1 MLACLIGYLG
11 DFDLAEE
18 AVAEAFAVAA
28 QRWPSGGMPDNPGA
42 WLMTTARNRAIDR
55 LRRDRVLAAK
65 LRLLAAQTT
74 AEENMAEPVI
84 PDERLELVFMCCHP
98 ALAIEAQVALTL
110 RAVAGLTTEEIA
122 RAFLVPAETM
132 KRRLTR
138 AKAKIKL
145 AGIPFAV
152 PAANQLPE
160 RLAAVLAV
168 VYLIFNEGYT
178 GHDPKAQETWETHV
192 VQETQGI
199 QEVQETQEV
208 QEIRETQQS
217 LAAEAIRL
225 GRVLAALLP
234 AEPEVLGLL
243 ALMLLHDARREARFD
258 GRDLVLLPDQDR
270 SRWDWRQIAEARDL
284 LDRALLDPAL
294 QQRATARGPYA
305 LQAAIAS
312 LQAENPLDWPQIAAL
327 YGELAD
333 RTGSAVVRL
342 NRAVAIAEAEGPA
355 TALALVDGLDLPG
368 YQYWHSTR
376 AELLRRLGR
385 PAEARAAYQNALA
398 LARTVPERRFLERR
412 IAETETETET

>member
-1 MLACLIGYLG
+1 VLACLIGYFG

-18 AVAEAFAVAA
+18 AAAEAFAVAA
-28 QRWPSGGMPDNPGA
+28 QRWPSGPMPDNPGA
-42 WLMTTARNRAIDR
+42 WLVTTARNRAIDR

-65 LRLLAAQTT
+65 LPLLAEPDTPDPG
-74 AEENMAEPVI
+74 EEAMADPPI

-138 AKAKIKL
+138 AKSKIKV

-152 PAANQLPE
+152 PAASQLPE
-160 RLAAVLAV
+160 RLGAALTV
-168 VYLIFNEGYT
+168 VYLIFNEGY
-178 GHDPKAQETWETHV
+178 GKPPSESPQQAPQQAPRQALRQGPQQALRQGPQQAPDPPEP
-192 VQETQGI
+192 
-199 QEVQETQEV
+199 
-208 QEIRETQQS
+208 S

-225 GRVLAALLP
+225 GRVLATLLP

-243 ALMLLHDARREARFD
+243 ALMLLHDARRAARFD
-258 GRDLVLLPDQDR
+258 GQDLVLLPNQDR
-270 SRWDWRQIAEARDL
+270 SRWDWRQIAEAREL
-284 LDRALLDPAL
+284 LDRALLDPSL
-294 QQRATARGPYA
+294 PDRPNARGPYA

-312 LQAENPLDWPQIAAL
+312 LQAQTPLDWPQIAAL

-333 RTGSAVVRL
+333 RTGSSVVRL
-342 NRAVAIAEAEGPA
+342 NRAVAIAEADGPA
-355 TALALVDGLDLPG
+355 VALALVDGLDLPG

-385 PAEARAAYQNALA
+385 ADEARAAYREALA

-412 IAETETETET
+412 IAET

>member
-1 MLACLIGYLG
+1 MLASLIGYFG

-18 AVAEAFAVAA
+18 AAAEAFAVAA
-28 QRWPSGGMPDNPGA
+28 QRWPSGGVPDNPGA
-42 WLMTTARNRAIDR
+42 WLVTTARHRAIDR
-55 LRRDRVLAAK
+55 LRRDRVLASK
-65 LRLLAAQTT
+65 LPLLAPEPTT
-74 AEENMAEPVI
+74 DEPAEEAMAGPPI
-84 PDERLELVFMCCHP
+84 PDERLELIFMCCHP

-138 AKAKIKL
+138 AKAKIKA
-145 AGIPFAV
+145 AGIPFGV
-152 PAANQLPE
+152 PAASRLPE
-160 RLAAVLAV
+160 RLGSVLAV
-168 VYLIFNEGYT
+168 VYLIFNEGY
-178 GHDPKAQETWETHV
+178 GVPAG
-192 VQETQGI
+192 QGG
-199 QEVQETQEV
+199 QGGQAGQGG
-208 QEIRETQQS
+208 

-225 GRVLAALLP
+225 GRVLTALLP

-258 GRDLVLLPDQDR
+258 GQDLVLLPDQDR

-294 QQRATARGPYA
+294 RYEAGTRRGPYA

-312 LQAENPLDWPQIAAL
+312 LQAEDQLDWPQIAAL
-327 YGELAD
+327 YAELAD

-355 TALALVDGLDLPG
+355 AALALVDGLDLPG

-385 PAEARAAYQNALA
+385 ADEARAAYREALA

-412 IAETETETET
+412 IAET

>member
-1 MLACLIGYLG
+1 MLASLIGYFG

-18 AVAEAFAVAA
+18 AAAEAFAVAA
-28 QRWPSGGMPDNPGA
+28 QRWPSAGVPDNPGA
-42 WLMTTARNRAIDR
+42 WLVITARHRAIDR

-65 LRLLAAQTT
+65 LPLLAPEPRTEEP
-74 AEENMAEPVI
+74 AEEAMAGLPI
-84 PDERLELVFMCCHP
+84 PDERLELVFLCCHP

-110 RAVAGLTTEEIA
+110 RAVAGLSTEEIA

-138 AKAKIKL
+138 AKSKIKV
-145 AGIPFAV
+145 AGIPFGV
-152 PAANQLPE
+152 PAASQLPE
-160 RLAAVLAV
+160 RLGAVLAV
-168 VYLIFNEGYT
+168 VYLIFNEGY
-178 GHDPKAQETWETHV
+178 GGQP
-192 VQETQGI
+192 GPPG
-199 QEVQETQEV
+199 
-208 QEIRETQQS
+208 

-258 GRDLVLLPDQDR
+258 GQDLVLLPDQDR

-284 LDRALLDPAL
+284 LARAWSGSALLDAAL
-294 QQRATARGPYA
+294 QKAPTARGPYA

-312 LQAENPLDWPQIAAL
+312 LQAETPIDWPQIAAL

-333 RTGSAVVRL
+333 RTGSDVVRL
-342 NRAVAIAEAEGPA
+342 NRAVAIAEADGPA
-355 TALALVDGLDLPG
+355 AALAIVDRLDLPG

-385 PAEARAAYQNALA
+385 TAEARAAYREALA
-398 LARTVPERRFLERR
+398 LARTIPERRFLERR
-412 IAETETETET
+412 ITET

>member
-1 MLACLIGYLG
+1 VLASLVGYFG

-18 AVAEAFAVAA
+18 ATAEAFAVAA
-28 QRWPSGGMPDNPGA
+28 QRWPGTGMPDNPGA
-42 WLMTTARNRAIDR
+42 WLVTTARHRAIDR

-65 LRLLAAQTT
+65 LPLLAQQPEE
-74 AEENMAEPVI
+74 AEDVVTGPPI

-138 AKAKIKL
+138 AKSKIKV
-145 AGIPFAV
+145 AGIPFGV
-152 PAANQLPE
+152 PVASQLPE

-168 VYLIFNEGYT
+168 VYLIFNEGYS
-178 GHDPKAQETWETHV
+178 GPRQPAE
-192 VQETQGI
+192 
-199 QEVQETQEV
+199 
-208 QEIRETQQS
+208 S
-217 LAAEAIRL
+217 LASEAIRL

-258 GRDLVLLPDQDR
+258 GQDLVLLPDQDQA
-270 SRWDWRQIAEARDL
+270 RWDWRQITEARDL
-284 LDRALLDPAL
+284 LARAWSGSALLDPAL
-294 QQRATARGPYA
+294 QQAPAARGPYA

-312 LQAENPLDWPQIAAL
+312 LQAETPLDWPQVAAL

-333 RTGSAVVRL
+333 RTGSDVVRL
-342 NRAVAIAEAEGPA
+342 NRAVAIAEAGDPA
-355 TALALVDGLDLPG
+355 AALAVVEGLDLPG

-385 PAEARAAYQNALA
+385 TAEARVAYYEALA

-412 IAETETETET
+412 IAET

>member
-1 MLACLIGYLG
+1 MVLIEQVFRDEWGRVLASLIGYFG

-18 AVAEAFAVAA
+18 AAADAFAIAA
-28 QRWPSGGMPDNPGA
+28 QRWPSHGLPDQPGA
-42 WLMTTARNRAIDR
+42 WLVTTARHRAIDR

-65 LRLLAAQTT
+65 IRLLAPETGWVGT
-74 AEENMAEPVI
+74 GEEDVAEPVI

-110 RAVAGLTTEEIA
+110 RAVGGLSTEEIA

-138 AKAKIKL
+138 AKSKIKV

-152 PAANQLPE
+152 PAGPRLPE
-160 RLAAVLAV
+160 RLAAILAV
-168 VYLIFNEGYT
+168 VYLIFNQGY
-178 GHDPKAQETWETHV
+178 GDHEDRS
-192 VQETQGI
+192 G
-199 QEVQETQEV
+199 
-208 QEIRETQQS
+208 

-225 GRVLAALLP
+225 GRVLAGLLP

-243 ALMLLHDARREARFD
+243 ALMLLHDARREARFA
-258 GRDLVLLPDQDR
+258 GQDLVLLADQDR
-270 SRWDWRQIAEARDL
+270 SRWDWRQIAEGRVL
-284 LDRALLDPAL
+284 LDQALLPMAS
-294 QQRATARGPYA
+294 RRGPYA
-305 LQAAIAS
+305 IQAAIAS
-312 LQAENPLDWPQIAAL
+312 LQAEEQLDWPQIAAL

-333 RTGSAVVRL
+333 LTGSDVVRL
-342 NRAVAIAEAEGPA
+342 NRAVAIAEAEGPGA
-355 TALALVDGLDLPG
+355 ALVVVDGLDLSG

-385 PAEARAAYQNALA
+385 ADEARAAYRRALD

-412 IAETETETET
+412 IAES

>member
-1 MLACLIGYLG
+1 MLACLIGYFG

-18 AVAEAFAVAA
+18 AAAEAFAVAA
-28 QRWPSGGMPDNPGA
+28 QRWPSDGMPDRPGA
-42 WLMTTARNRAIDR
+42 WLVTTARHRAIDR

-65 LRLLAAQTT
+65 LPLLTTEPQTNEPQT
-74 AEENMAEPVI
+74 DEPMAEEPI

-98 ALAIEAQVALTL
+98 ALAVEAQVALTL
-110 RAVAGLTTEEIA
+110 RAVGGLATEEIA

-138 AKAKIKL
+138 AKSKIKV

-152 PAANQLPE
+152 PAAARLPE
-160 RLAAVLAV
+160 RLGAVLAV
-168 VYLIFNEGYT
+168 VYLIFNQGYS
-178 GHDPKAQETWETHV
+178 DPTTES
-192 VQETQGI
+192 G
-199 QEVQETQEV
+199 
-208 QEIRETQQS
+208 

-234 AEPEVLGLL
+234 DEPDVLGLL

-258 GRDLVLLPDQDR
+258 GENGQDLVLLPDQDR

-294 QQRATARGPYA
+294 RQQPTARGPYA

-312 LQAENPLDWPQIAAL
+312 LQIEDPLDWPQIAAL

-342 NRAVAIAEAEGPA
+342 NRAVAVAEAEGPA
-355 TALALVDGLDLPG
+355 AALALVDALDLPG
-368 YQYWHSTR
+368 YQHWHSTR

-385 PAEARAAYQNALA
+385 AAEARAAYREALA

-412 IAETETETET
+412 IAET

>member
-1 MLACLIGYLG
+1 MLASLIGYFG

-18 AVAEAFAVAA
+18 AAADAFAIAA
-28 QRWPSGGMPDNPGA
+28 QRWPSDGLPDQPGA
-42 WLMTTARNRAIDR
+42 WLVTTARHRAIDR

-65 LRLLAAQTT
+65 LRLLAPETDWARTV
-74 AEENMAEPVI
+74 EEDVAEPVI

-110 RAVAGLTTEEIA
+110 RAVGGLNTEEIA

-138 AKAKIKL
+138 AKSKIKV

-152 PAANQLPE
+152 PAGPRLPE
-160 RLAAVLAV
+160 RLAAILAV
-168 VYLIFNEGYT
+168 VYLIFNQGY
-178 GHDPKAQETWETHV
+178 GDHEDRS
-192 VQETQGI
+192 G
-199 QEVQETQEV
+199 
-208 QEIRETQQS
+208 

-225 GRVLAALLP
+225 GRVLAGLLP

-243 ALMLLHDARREARFD
+243 ALMLLHDARREARFA
-258 GRDLVLLPDQDR
+258 GQDLVLLADQDR
-270 SRWDWRQIAEARDL
+270 SRWDWRQIAEG
-284 LDRALLDPAL
+284 RALLDQAL
-294 QQRATARGPYA
+294 LPIAPRRGPYVI
-305 LQAAIAS
+305 QAAIAS
-312 LQAENPLDWPQIAAL
+312 LQAEKQLDWPQIAAL

-333 RTGSAVVRL
+333 LTGSDVVRL
-342 NRAVAIAEAEGPA
+342 NRAVALAEAEGPGA
-355 TALALVDGLDLPG
+355 ALVVVDGLDLPG

-385 PAEARAAYQNALA
+385 ADEARAAYRRALD

-412 IAETETETET
+412 IAES

>member
-18 AVAEAFAVAA
+18 AAAEAFAIAA
-28 QRWPSGGMPDNPGA
+28 QRWPGTGMPDNPGA
-42 WLMTTARNRAIDR
+42 WLVTTARHRAIDR

-65 LRLLAAQTT
+65 LHLLAPEPAMPEPTMG
-74 AEENMAEPVI
+74 EESMTDPPI
-84 PDERLELVFMCCHP
+84 PDERLELVFVCCHP

-138 AKAKIKL
+138 AKSKIKV
-145 AGIPFAV
+145 AGIPFGV
-152 PAANQLPE
+152 PAAAHLPE

-168 VYLIFNEGYT
+168 VYLIFNEGYSDAT
-178 GHDPKAQETWETHV
+178 PKTPKTPKTPQDRDS
-192 VQETQGI
+192 G
-199 QEVQETQEV
+199 
-208 QEIRETQQS
+208 
-217 LAAEAIRL
+217 LASEAIRL

-258 GRDLVLLPDQDR
+258 GQDLVLLPDQDR
-270 SRWDWRQIAEARDL
+270 SRWDWGQIAEARDL

-294 QQRATARGPYA
+294 QIRPTARGPYA

-312 LQAENPLDWPQIAAL
+312 LQAEASLDWPQIAAL

-342 NRAVAIAEAEGPA
+342 NRAVAIAEADGPA
-355 TALALVDGLDLPG
+355 AALAIVDGLDLPG

-376 AELLRRLGR
+376 AELLRRLGST
-385 PAEARAAYQNALA
+385 AEARAAYREALA

-412 IAETETETET
+412 IAET